1 MKRVTTTEEHPD
13 VRWMIFVDKGQMLEV
28 MRYLIHREAYQFEVE
43 NDFGGTG
50 GWRITFS
57 SLYDAPEIQK
67 SLLKGLPRDFE
78 LHEVAP

>member
-57 SLYDAPEIQK
+57 DMLDQHEVLR
-67 SLLKGLPRDFE
+67 LLDGLSWTFE